1 MKIKPTVSSSLQ
13 STQQAL
19 SSCLQFVWQA
29 VMWVFLPHMALS
41 AVVFVLAAVA
51 LYQVVKTGFPQADVL
66 LVVWTLFLFVFF
78 GAVAFLYAVVA
89 SGLFAL
95 RTLSVRMEDF
105 VYGLFAEV
113 KQKISSKIASMDEG
127 VAKEQAKILLADS
140 LAEVVGELKRA
151 PMSSVGG
158 LLARGFL
165 SMVSFIAKSVFIGRI
180 MELSG
185 ATVSMSA
192 VFASRVTLVG
202 AILLNMSLICT
213 VLLWGLYL
221 LGVLVFGGSVWFVF
235 AGK

>member
-1 MKIKPTVSSSLQ
+1 
-13 STQQAL
+13 
-19 SSCLQFVWQA
+19 
-29 VMWVFLPHMALS
+29 
-41 AVVFVLAAVA
+41 
-51 LYQVVKTGFPQADVL
+51 
-66 LVVWTLFLFVFF
+66 
-78 GAVAFLYAVVA
+78 
-89 SGLFAL
+89 
-95 RTLSVRMEDF
+95 
-105 VYGLFAEV
+105 
-113 KQKISSKIASMDEG
+113 MDEG

-165 SMVSFIAKSVFIGRI
+165 SMVSLIAKSVFIGRI